1 MPQNKDPLARDR
13 QASKT
18 KGRLAAHVPPM
29 EAVDKRALKVWK
41 LRTED
46 RLTPTEIAKR
56 LKIPIYTVYRDLN
69 DKHQLIMAA
78 MSQYGQFRR
87 NENERELEDFK
98 AMCASYM
105 YNPNVVIRGEK
116 VDSNGK
122 PRMVELSKFEA
133 MVRVGQLWLSAMNM
147 QNKMWGLY
155 TVPEQAPQQDA
166 PGTMVNI
173 KNVSIAIVEELQK
186 IARRTG
192 NVIETQEHKRDFK
205 EP

>member
-18 KGRLAAHVPPM
+18 KGHLAAHVPPM
-29 EAVDKRALKVWK
+29 EAVDERALKVWK

-46 RLTPTEIAKR
+46 RLTPAEIAKR
-56 LKIPIYTVYRDLN
+56 LKIPTYTVYRDLN

-98 AMCASYM
+98 AMCASHM
-105 YNPNVVIRGEK
+105 YDPNVVIRGKEIKDGQSK
-116 VDSNGK
+116 V
-122 PRMVELSKFEA
+122 VQLSRFDA
-133 MVRVGQLWLSAMNM
+133 MLKAARLYLDTMNI

-155 TVPEQAPQQDA
+155 TVPEQALQRDA

-173 KNVSIAIVEELQK
+173 KNVSIAVP
-186 IARRTG
+186 
-192 NVIETQEHKRDFK
+192 RDLS
-205 EP
+205 